1 MSIADGKRLPPEVFN
16 IDVER
21 MRRGWYNDAYFSNV
35 ALILR
40 TLAEKGY
47 RFRGKHPLLKTA
59 SVVANGVDV
68 GNMVV
73 EMQFFTKRQPFSI
86 AAGTD
91 EAIAILKQCCGYFED
106 DDRFVSTYDR
116 LEVDA
121 VQDGT
126 KLLPWTPAMKVR
138 GRYRDFAILE
148 TPILG
153 ALARRTRIAT
163 NVYQALVA
171 ARGKPIFFFPARF
184 DIHQTQPGDGYA
196 YRIAIEAYNKE
207 TGGNTSPLIS
217 THAQGEWWGM
227 TGVGTVS
234 HSYILCFL
242 KDTAEAMI
250 HFAEILSPD
259 VKRIALV
266 DTNNDCVANSLRTA
280 IRMFEKY
287 RECIEQGRE
296 HDAQKYVLFAVRPDT
311 AEDIADVSIE
321 KLGDSSL
328 DCGVT
333 PALIANLRAALDS
346 GHEKINLPKEWRE
359 RAKQYFRNIGIVAT
373 GGFEP
378 QRIRVFEALHT
389 PVDMYGIGSFFMR
402 GESNDFTADVV
413 RVKLNGQWHEMA
425 KEGRRPADNPDLER
439 VSPGE

>member
-1 MSIADGKRLPPEVFN
+1 MSIADGKRLPPDVFK
-16 IDVER
+16 IDAER
-21 MRRGWYNDAYFSNV
+21 MRRGWYTDAYFSNV

-47 RFRGKHPLLKTA
+47 RFTGKHRVLKTTDFILD
-59 SVVANGVDV
+59 NLDDVDV

-73 EMQFFTKRQPFSI
+73 EMQFFTKRKPFSI

-91 EAIAILKQCCGYFED
+91 EAIAILQECCGYFESD
-106 DDRFVSTYDR
+106 GEFVSTYDQV
-116 LEVDA
+116 EVYA
-121 VQDGT
+121 VQDGA
-126 KLLPWTPAMKVR
+126 KLLPRVPAMKVR

-184 DIHQTQPGDGYA
+184 DICQTQPGDGYA
-196 YRIAIEAYNKE
+196 YRVGVEAYNME
-207 TGGNTSPLIS
+207 TGNEVSPLIS
-217 THAQGEWWGM
+217 THAQGEWWGQK
-227 TGVGTVS
+227 GVGTVS

-242 KDTAEAMI
+242 RDTAEAMI
-250 HFAEILSPD
+250 HFAEILPPE

-266 DTNNDCVANSLRTA
+266 DTNNDCVIDSIRTA

-287 RECIEQGRE
+287 HEYIEEGRE
-296 HDAQKYVLFAVRPDT
+296 DEAQKYILFGVRPDT
-311 AEDIADVSIE
+311 AEDIVDASVE
-321 KLGDSSL
+321 KTGDPSL

-333 PALIANLRAALDS
+333 PALITNLRAALDE
-346 GHEKINLPKEWRE
+346 GYKKVNVPDEWRE
-359 RAKQYFRNIGIVAT
+359 RAKEYFRNIRIVAT
-373 GGFEP
+373 GGFNP
-378 QRIRVFEALHT
+378 NRVRMFEALKS
-389 PVDMYGIGSFFMR
+389 PVDIYGIGSFLMR

-425 KEGRRPADNPDLER
+425 KEGRKPVYNPDLEM
-439 VSPGE
+439 V

>member
-1 MSIADGKRLPPEVFN
+1 VSIADGKRLPSEVFK
-16 IDVER
+16 IDAER
-21 MRRGWYNDAYFSNV
+21 IRSGWYTDAYFTNV

-40 TLAEKGY
+40 TLADNGY
-47 RFRGKHPLLKTA
+47 RFGGKYPVTRTNDISLKD
-59 SVVANGVDV
+59 VDV

-91 EAIAILKQCCGYFED
+91 EAIAILKKCCGYFD
-106 DDRFVSTYDR
+106 GDKRFVSTYDH

-126 KLLPWTPAMKVR
+126 KLLPWAPAMKIR

-163 NVYQALVA
+163 NVYEALTA
-171 ARGKPIFFFPARF
+171 ARGKPILFFPARF

-196 YRIAIEAYNKE
+196 YRVAIEVYNRD
-207 TGGNTSPLIS
+207 TGADLTPLIS
-217 THAQGEWWGM
+217 THAQGEWWGLK
-227 TGVGTVS
+227 GVGTVS

-242 KDTAEAMI
+242 RDTAEAMI
-250 HFAEILSPD
+250 HFAEILPPE

-266 DTNNDCVANSLRTA
+266 DTNNDCVTDSVRTA

-287 RECIEQGRE
+287 KQCMESGRKDE
-296 HDAQKYVLFAVRPDT
+296 ARKYVLFGVRPDT
-311 AEDIADVSIE
+311 AGDIADISVAR
-321 KLGDSSL
+321 LGGDSL

-333 PALIANLRAALDS
+333 PALVGKLRSALDEGYKKMS
-346 GHEKINLPKEWRE
+346 LPEEWRE
-359 RAKQYFRNIGIVAT
+359 RAKEYFQQIKIVAT
-373 GGFEP
+373 GGFDP
-378 QRIRVFEALHT
+378 PRIRMFEALKS

-413 RVKLNGQWHEMA
+413 RVKLNEQWREMA
-425 KEGRRPADNPDLER
+425 KEGRKPVDNPDLER
-439 VSPGE
+439 V